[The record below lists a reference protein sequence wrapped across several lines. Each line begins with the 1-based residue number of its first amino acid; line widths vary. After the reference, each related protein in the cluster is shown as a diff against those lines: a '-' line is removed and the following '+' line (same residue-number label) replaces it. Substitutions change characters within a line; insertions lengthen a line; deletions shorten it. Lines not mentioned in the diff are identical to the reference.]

1 MSSTVCKDHA
11 RKTPSGPEEFQ
22 QGPGVLALITGL
34 YRFYGVSFTPNKVI
48 RPPINRAFITKY
60 CAPRQAQGEAPRQ
73 PGDSQQLAADSS
85 PPPLEST
92 STHLQGLEHC
102 LRYMVDQQA
111 PNHRDRYE
119 QVLGL
124 WFTIL
129 RPTQDVKEA
138 LLGGNLELAMKKL
151 PAKKSRKG
159 TIEKDCNVAPQ
170 ANTGFDK
177 HWF

>member
-1 MSSTVCKDHA
+1 DHA

-119 QVLGL
+119 Q
-124 WFTIL
+124 
-129 RPTQDVKEA
+129 
-138 LLGGNLELAMKKL
+138 L

-170 ANTGFDK
+170 ANTGWSFLRQRQTQLRDDEFPHFLGGGGAIQK
-177 HWF
+177 DVISGISCAQ